1 MLPVSGTCFCIF
13 GYCLIIFDLRF
24 LLSRMIELLRKL
36 QYRGAETFVHYQ
48 LPTDL
53 FNGFSEMGLP
63 LLSLE
68 QASKEDLQ
76 FVLAFVLSKAEIDSV
91 FEKIL
96 PFLQPDSIVWFC
108 FPKGSSKKYQV
119 DINRDKGWEFL
130 KSKDFLPVRIVSI
143 DGDWS
148 GLRFRHR
155 QLISAITRKFT

>member
-1 MLPVSGTCFCIF
+1 
-13 GYCLIIFDLRF
+13 
-24 LLSRMIELLRKL
+24 MIELLRKL
-36 QYRGAETFVHYQ
+36 QYRGTETFVHYQ
-48 LPTDL
+48 LPADL

-63 LLSLE
+63 LISLE

-76 FVLAFVLSKAEIDSV
+76 FVIAFVLSMAEIEAI

-108 FPKGSSKKYQV
+108 FPKGSSKKYPV

-143 DGDWS
+143 NMDWS
-148 GLRFRHR
+148 GLQFRHR
-155 QLISAITRKFT
+155 QLISAIIRKFT